1 MLSRALPQRQSLEKN
16 VQLRYRLRLLHLR
29 LQFQWLLLRPSRQL
43 LSQLRSPLLPLFPF
57 SYLRLL
63 QHLQL
68 PLHQRQRR
76 RIQCLGMNLRL
87 AVRLLRLSTTIRY
100 LTAMT
105 M

>member
-16 VQLRYRLRLLHLR
+16 VQLRCRLRLPH
-29 LQFQWLLLRPSRQL
+29 LQFQWLLLRPSLQL

>member
-16 VQLRYRLRLLHLR
+16 VQLRRRLRLLH
-29 LQFQWLLLRPSRQL
+29 LQFQWLLLRPSLQL
-43 LSQLRSPLLPLFPF
+43 LSQLRSPLLPLFP
-57 SYLRLL
+57 LRYQRLH

-76 RIQCLGMNLRL
+76 HIRCLGMSLRL

>member
-1 MLSRALPQRQSLEKN
+1 MLSQALPQRQSLEKN
-16 VQLRYRLRLLHLR
+16 VQLRCRLRLLHPS
-29 LQFQWLLLRPSRQL
+29 LQFQWLLLRLSHQL
-43 LSQLRSPLLPLFPF
+43 LSQLCSPLLPLFPLR
-57 SYLRLL
+57 YLRLL

-76 RIQCLGMNLRL
+76 HIRCLGMSLRL
-87 AVRLLRLSTTIRY
+87 TVRLLRLSTTIRY